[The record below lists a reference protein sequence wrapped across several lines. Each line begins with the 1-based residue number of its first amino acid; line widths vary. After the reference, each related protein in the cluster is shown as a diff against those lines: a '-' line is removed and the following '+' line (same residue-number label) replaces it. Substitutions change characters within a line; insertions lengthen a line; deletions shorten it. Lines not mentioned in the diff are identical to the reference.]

1 MLEALKNHPFGVEAK
16 LERTVVL
23 AFAVPRAE
31 LQALLPPHL
40 ELDTFQDEWGFL
52 AVAMVETR
60 ALRPSGFPAWAG
72 QHFLL
77 LGYRIFVRHTNAHG
91 KRLRGLYILGSETD
105 KRSMALLGNLFT
117 HYRYVH
123 KRISSTQEGH
133 TLSIRAHDGSTE
145 VALRDDPAHE
155 AALPHGSPFPGWNE
169 ARRYVGPLP
178 FTFSYDAK
186 HKRMLTV
193 EGSRVNWTP
202 RPVQVERWHFAFLD
216 AFGFSEL
223 RLANAFIME
232 QVPYAWKRGTLE
244 DMQP

>member
-1 MLEALKNHPFGVEAK
+1 MLESLKNHPFGVVAE

-23 AFAVPRAE
+23 AFAVPHAE

-60 ALRPSGFPAWAG
+60 ALRPQGFPAWMG
-72 QHFLL
+72 QSFLL
-77 LGYRIFVRHTNAHG
+77 LGYRIFVRHTNARG

-105 KRSMALLGNLFT
+105 KRSMALLGDLFT
-117 HYRYVH
+117 HYRCSH
-123 KRISSTQEGH
+123 KPITTTREEH
-133 TLSIRAHDGSTE
+133 TLSIRAQDGSTE
-145 VALRDDPAHE
+145 VIIHDDPASE
-155 AALPHGSPFPGWNE
+155 VALPAHSPFPTWNE

-193 EGSRVNWTP
+193 EGSRANWTP
-202 RPVQVERWHFAFLD
+202 RPVQVERWQFAFLNKF
-216 AFGFSEL
+216 AFSAL
-223 RLANAFIME
+223 RLANAFTME
-232 QVPYAWKRGTLE
+232 HVPYAWKRGTLE